1 MGTYT
6 RGIIIAIFGVIILV
20 SYLSATQGWM
30 VTPLRNPTIY
40 RKSQQER
47 DSLHRAGG
55 TTHSSTHIY
64 RGGSYGTTGSRINSS
79 RSTSS
84 SRSFRGGSSGGRGK

>member
-30 VTPLRNPTIY
+30 AMPLRNPTIY

-55 TTHSSTHIY
+55 TSSAHIY
-64 RGGSYGTTGSRINSS
+64 RGGSYSSGSRFNSS
-79 RSTSS
+79 RSSSS

>member
-30 VTPLRNPTIY
+30 VMPLRNPTIY

-47 DSLHRAGG
+47 DSLHRTSG
-55 TTHSSTHIY
+55 STHIY